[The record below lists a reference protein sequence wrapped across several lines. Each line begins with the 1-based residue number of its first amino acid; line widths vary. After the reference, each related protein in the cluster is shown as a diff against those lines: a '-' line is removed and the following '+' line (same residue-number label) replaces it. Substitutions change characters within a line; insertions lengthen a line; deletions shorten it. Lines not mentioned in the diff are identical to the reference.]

1 MEASDRSFI
10 ALDVARRAPETTVW
24 GGRESSP
31 SAPHVRAVGCSDR
44 SARDYFLQPVS
55 LEAAVTCLPLM
66 PTTFGN
72 DVPLIC
78 ERITAS
84 ADEPQ
89 TSGRR

>member
-24 GGRESSP
+24 DGRESYP
-31 SAPHVRAVGCSDR
+31 ARPTRARSRCSDR
-44 SARDYFLQPVS
+44 TARDYFLQPVS

-78 ERITAS
+78 ERITDRAE
-84 ADEPQ
+84 EPQ